1 MPPRYMLDTNIVIFI
16 RRERPQAVLE
26 RFRVFQPG
34 EAVISMVTYG
44 ELLYGAQKSRERERA
59 EIILAKF
66 ISMVPVLGM
75 GAQSVATAYG
85 AIRADLEKRGNVI
98 GGNDLWIAAHALA
111 EGLTLVTNNVGEF
124 ARVSG
129 LPVED
134 WTIDSP

>member
-26 RFRVFQPG
+26 RFRVLQPG

-44 ELLYGAQKSRERERA
+44 ELLYGAQKSRERLRA
-59 EIILAKF
+59 ETILAEF

-75 GAQSVATAYG
+75 GAESVATAYG
-85 AIRADLEKRGNVI
+85 AIRADLERRGTVI

-111 EGLTLVTNNVGEF
+111 EKLTLVTNNVGEF

-134 WTIDSP
+134 WTINSP